1 MTPRIL
7 AASAAL
13 IGFGVIAATQ
23 FRLAAREQA
32 AQATH
37 PPTGQFVTV
46 DGLRVHL
53 QIAGAGP
60 DLVLIHGANGNLR
73 EFTFALMDRLA
84 DRYRVIAVD
93 RPGLGY
99 SDPLPENDAT
109 VAGQARLLRQAV
121 AQINVQN
128 PIVLGQSYGG
138 TVALAWALQA
148 PPAALVLVSSP
159 SLPWPGEL
167 DRWYRITA
175 SPLGR
180 ATLVPLASA
189 LVAHSYVRRAIDR
202 VFAPQPAPAGYADHL
217 GLDLTLR
224 RGTMAVN
231 AMQINS
237 LRPQVEAMQ
246 HDYPRLSLPVEL
258 VHGDADTIVPLHI
271 HSAPLMDLIPNGNL
285 TVLEGTGHMPHHT
298 HPETVIA
305 AIDRAATRAG
315 LR

>member
-1 MTPRIL
+1 MTLKTL

-13 IGFGVIAATQ
+13 IGLGLIAATQ
-23 FRLAAREQA
+23 WRLSARV
-32 AQATH
+32 AQAQQSH

-46 DGLRVHL
+46 EGLRVHL
-53 QIAGAGP
+53 QVAGSGP
-60 DLVLIHGANGNLR
+60 DLVMIHGANGSLR
-73 EFTFALMDRLA
+73 EFTFALMDQLS

-99 SDPLPENDAT
+99 SDPLPDNDAT
-109 VAGQARLLRQAV
+109 VAGQARILRLAV
-121 AQINVQN
+121 AQIGVEN
-128 PIVLGQSYGG
+128 PVVLGQSYGG

-167 DRWYRITA
+167 DPWYRITA
-175 SPLGR
+175 SALGR

-189 LVAHSYVRRAIDR
+189 FVAQSYVRRAIDG
-202 VFAPQPAPAGYADHL
+202 VFAPQTPPPGYADHL
-217 GLDLTLR
+217 GIDLILR
-224 RGTMAVN
+224 RDSMAAN

-237 LRPQVEAMQ
+237 LRPQVEVMQ
-246 HDYPRLSLPVEL
+246 HDYPTLTLPIEL

-271 HSAPLMDLIPNGNL
+271 HSAPLVDLLANGAL
-285 TVLEGTGHMPHHT
+285 AVLPGVGHMPHHT
-298 HPETVIA
+298 HSAEVIA